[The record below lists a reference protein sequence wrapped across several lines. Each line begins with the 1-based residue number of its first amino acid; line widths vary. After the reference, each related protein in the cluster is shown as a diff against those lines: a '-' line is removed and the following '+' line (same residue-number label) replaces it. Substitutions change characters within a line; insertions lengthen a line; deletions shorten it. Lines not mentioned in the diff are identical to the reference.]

1 MKAYNVV
8 GIGIGPFNLSLAAL
22 IEGGKDGACI
32 TSIFLEKKK
41 TFQWHEGMLID
52 GSIMQTHFLKD
63 LVTPIDPSNRFSFL
77 QYLKEKKI
85 FYHFLNRKIDCVSR
99 FEFNN
104 YMQWCVS
111 QLQNLQFS
119 TKVVDINFQDGLF
132 RIATNRQEY
141 IAKNIVLGT
150 GIEPNIPMY
159 VHLDEHCFH
168 SSDYLIHRDKL
179 EFEGK
184 RVVVIGGSQSGA
196 EIVKDILTRFHGVS
210 ELFWIDRNRFYQLQ
224 ESCFDNELYS
234 PAYILSFY
242 GFSQAERTYQNEVY
256 YATSNGITVGL
267 ADELYKLFYAKK
279 FLHKDSTKISL
290 LPHRSV
296 NSIKKITKGYDI
308 EISSQQSNECYFLK
322 ADIIILSTGY
332 KSAHISLLNNFF
344 PGVEN
349 IEDLRIN
356 NDYSIEW
363 EHSGNKIFLQ
373 NGLQSNF
380 GVPDA
385 NISLAAW
392 RSGRILDRLMNK
404 PFDDNAEGLIL
415 FSSSAQN
422 IHLTTTDRG

>member
-22 IEGGKDGACI
+22 IEGGKYGSCT

-85 FYHFLNRKIDCVSR
+85 FYHFLNRKIECVSR
-99 FEFNN
+99 FEFND
-104 YMQWCVS
+104 YMQWCAS
-111 QLQNLQFS
+111 QLQNLKFS
-119 TKVVDINFQDGLF
+119 TEVVDINFENEFF
-132 RIATNRQEY
+132 RITTNQEEY

-150 GIEPNIPMY
+150 GVEPNIPICI
-159 VHLDEHCFH
+159 HTDEQCFH
-168 SSDYLIHRDKL
+168 SANYLIYRNKL
-179 EFEGK
+179 KFEGK

-196 EIVKDILTRFHGVS
+196 EIVKDILTKFPGVS
-210 ELFWIDRNRFYQLQ
+210 ELFWIDRKGFFQLQ

-234 PAYILSFY
+234 PSYVLSFH
-242 GFSQAERTYQNEVY
+242 GFSQAERVYQNDLY
-256 YATSNGITVGL
+256 YATSNGITIGL
-267 ADELYKLFYAKK
+267 ADELYKLFYARK

-296 NSIKKITKGYDI
+296 NSIKKTAKEYNI
-308 EISSQQSNECYFLK
+308 EINSKQSKECYFLK

-332 KSAHISLLNNFF
+332 KSVNIALLKNLF
-344 PGVEN
+344 PGVQE

-363 EHSGNKIFLQ
+363 EHPGNKIFLQ

-392 RSGRILDRLMNK
+392 RSGRILDRLLNK

-415 FSSSAQN
+415 FSTSPEKN
-422 IHLTTTDRG
+422 NLTVTNKD